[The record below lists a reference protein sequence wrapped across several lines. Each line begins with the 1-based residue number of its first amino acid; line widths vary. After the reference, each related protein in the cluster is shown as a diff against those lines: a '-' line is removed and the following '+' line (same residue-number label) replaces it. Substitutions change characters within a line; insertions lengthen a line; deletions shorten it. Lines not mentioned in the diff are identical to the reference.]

1 MKGGN
6 IITIFKIHKDT
17 VYTSSKKII
26 DADIKNGDTL
36 AIIKGSQNL
45 SIELNGTHLIDI
57 EAHHFLIRFT
67 KSHFCILQSSK
78 LSFYTMQGE
87 KISTVYIG
95 ENISQLF
102 PFQDGV
108 ICSYRDEGV
117 FGDDFGQHILHFAEP
132 NKPLKSLEDFA
143 LQHNFLFD
151 PLFTRFKPLA
161 AISHND
167 DSILLFDEKLALQ
180 NKLEPLIPLGN
191 VLAFSLSY
199 DTAIFLEEHQF
210 IVWPYLK
217 GHEYYVI
224 PNTFTQLPQTINFR
238 DDGCF
243 IEINEHEVIRYKIEK
258 QWNA

>member
-1 MKGGN
+1 MNGGAT
-6 IITIFKIHKDT
+6 ITIFEVHNEIIHT
-17 VYTSSKKII
+17 NSKKII
-26 DADIKNGDTL
+26 DADSKNGDIL
-36 AIIKGSQNL
+36 AIVKDTNHL
-45 SIELNGTHLIDI
+45 SVEFNGLHLIDI
-57 EAHHFLIRFT
+57 ETHHYLIRFT
-67 KSHFCILQSSK
+67 KSHFCVLQSSK

-87 KISTVYIG
+87 KISTVHIG
-95 ENISQLF
+95 KNISQLF
-102 PFQDGV
+102 PYQDGV

-117 FGDDFGQHILHFAEP
+117 FGDDIGQHILHFAQP
-132 NKPLKSLEDFA
+132 NKPLQSLEDFA
-143 LQHNFLFD
+143 LQHDFLFD

-167 DSILLFDEKLALQ
+167 DSILLFDEKLTLQ

-199 DTAIFLEEHQF
+199 NTAIFLEEHQF
-210 IVWPYLK
+210 IIWPYLE

-258 QWNA
+258 QWNE